1 MIHRRYK
8 LSESLRKCKYYLLCL
23 LAISKNVRRVLFCS
37 ERKFAETY
45 TLRKKTKKTSRIVLT
60 FSRLSKVSR

>member
-8 LSESLRKCKYYLLCL
+8 LGESLRKCKYYLLCL

-45 TLRKKTKKTSRIVLT
+45 KLRKQKKTSRIVLT

>member
-8 LSESLRKCKYYLLCL
+8 LGESLRKCKYYLLCL

-45 TLRKKTKKTSRIVLT
+45 TLRKKQTKKHQEL
-60 FSRLSKVSR
+60 F